1 MHLLRTDARSMDD
14 TAQAVDLEQTPAP
27 LVFLSFTDA
36 DLGSLASAWE
46 ADPQLPALRL
56 ASLAQLKHPYS
67 VDLYVEKVIEHAQFV
82 LVRLLGGM
90 DYWRYGVEELGA
102 IARNK
107 GIKLAFVPGDYQ
119 EDARLDAA
127 STLPQDQLRILWA
140 YFQEGGPQNMAAC
153 LAFMAGGAL
162 AEPEKIAAF
171 DIYAPACF
179 HHAQNSLSLKERDGV
194 RAFHDSTP
202 LILSFCPFILRQ
214 AQDEG
219 GEGTLTKNV
228 PLKKSCSKALIIF
241 YRSLYLADDLAP
253 INALAKALHVRD
265 FVVSAVLVTS
275 LKDPAAAEP
284 LAAHIDTF
292 KPDVI
297 FNTTAFSGK
306 LANGTTVLDRAN
318 APVVQV
324 ILSGSA
330 QEVWQENTRG
340 LTAADQ
346 AMNVVLPEVDGRI
359 VSRAISFKAPA
370 PRHEALEFNRLTH
383 QPEGSRIAFVADLG
397 AAWARLRHI
406 TPKDKRLACILSDY
420 PAKGGRTGYAVGLD
434 TPKSVESIA
443 QHLRAADYDIG
454 TLNAATLIKAL
465 SEDAPKP
472 SLRLSDYS
480 AAFALLPE
488 AFRESVTATW
498 GEPTTDFAF
507 SYVQSG
513 KLTIAIQP
521 DRGRKTDR
529 KTDYH
534 DTNLPPCHAYIA
546 FYLWLRGQMDAMIH
560 CGTHGTLE
568 WLPGKSIALSE
579 ACAPEV
585 VLGPVP
591 VIYPFIVNNPGE
603 VAQAKRRLSAVT
615 LGHMTP
621 PLMNAGTHGALAEIE
636 ALFDEYA
643 QAETLDPKRAKRL
656 AGLIVQR
663 AEETGLFTESGIA
676 KSAATQD
683 VLADLDA
690 WLCDI
695 KEMRIGDGLHIY
707 GAAAGELDGLLRAMG
722 GRFVPPGPAGAPAT
736 RPDVLPTGRN
746 LFTIDPRAIPTRT
759 AWELG
764 CAMADE
770 VLATYAQEHGNWPKR
785 ILLDLWGSASMRTGG
800 DDLAQAFALIGVRP
814 TWDNGST
821 RVNGF
826 EILPLAKLGRARVD
840 VTLRIS
846 GLFRDVFPNQIALFD
861 DAVRAVASLD
871 EPEEDNPLI
880 TAHGPRIFGSAPGTY
895 GLGLSRQIAGGDWH
909 SRDELGAAYLAG
921 SSHAFGKDEGKSDDF
936 AQRVASADAFVHVQ
950 DMAGQDILDS
960 DAFAAHE
967 GGFAA
972 AAASLGKTPSVYHAD
987 STGKSPKVRTLA
999 QEVARV
1005 LRGRA
1010 TNPRWIKGQMRHG
1023 HRGAA
1028 EIAESLDNLFAY
1040 AALTDAVRHE
1050 HFDLMFDATLGAD
1063 EVRAFLHEA
1072 NPQAEKAMAAKF
1084 DEALAR
1090 GLWESRR
1097 NSTRARLDDI
1107 LGAGHG

>member
-1 MHLLRTDARSMDD
+1 M
-14 TAQAVDLEQTPAP
+14 
-27 LVFLSFTDA
+27 
-36 DLGSLASAWE
+36 
-46 ADPQLPALRL
+46 
-56 ASLAQLKHPYS
+56 YS
-67 VDLYVEKVIEHAQFV
+67 
-82 LVRLLGGM
+82 
-90 DYWRYGVEELGA
+90 
-102 IARNK
+102 
-107 GIKLAFVPGDYQ
+107 
-119 EDARLDAA
+119 
-127 STLPQDQLRILWA
+127 
-140 YFQEGGPQNMAAC
+140 
-153 LAFMAGGAL
+153 
-162 AEPEKIAAF
+162 
-171 DIYAPACF
+171 PACF
-179 HHAQNSLSLKERDGV
+179 PALNGR
-194 RAFHDSTP
+194 R
-202 LILSFCPFILRQ
+202 
-214 AQDEG
+214 
-219 GEGTLTKNV
+219 
-228 PLKKSCSKALIIF
+228 ALIVL

-253 INALAKALHVRD
+253 VTALAQALHARG
-265 FVVSAVLVTS
+265 FVVSTIYVTS
-275 LKDPAAAEP
+275 LKDPAATAL
-284 LAAHIDTF
+284 LAAHIDNF
-292 KPDVI
+292 KPDVV

-306 LANGTTVLDRAN
+306 LADGTTVLDRAD
-318 APVVQV
+318 APVLQV
-324 ILSGSA
+324 ILSNST
-330 QEVWQENTRG
+330 QEVWQESVRG
-340 LTAADQ
+340 LNAADQ

-359 VSRAISFKAPA
+359 VTRAISFKAPA

-383 QPEGSRIAFVADLG
+383 QPEASRIAFVTELG

-406 TPKDKRLACILSDY
+406 APQDKRLACILSDY

-434 TPKSVESIA
+434 TPKSVERIT
-443 QHLRAADYDIG
+443 QHLMAAGYAVGTTEAAALMQALSQNPPSQDAPRAVLSLADY
-454 TLNAATLIKAL
+454 L
-465 SEDAPKP
+465 
-472 SLRLSDYS
+472 
-480 AAFALLPE
+480 AAFARLPA
-488 AFRESVTATW
+488 AFRESVMAAW
-498 GEPTTDFAF
+498 GAPSTDFAF

-513 KLTIAIQP
+513 HLTIAVQP

-546 FYLWLRGQMDAMIH
+546 FYIWLRGRMDVMIH

-579 ACAPEV
+579 VCAPEV

-603 VAQAKRRLSAVT
+603 AAQAKRRLSALT

-621 PLMNAGTHGALAEIE
+621 PLMDAGTHGALAEME
-636 ALFDEYA
+636 GLFDEYA

-656 AGLIVQR
+656 AALILQR
-663 AEETGLFTESGIA
+663 AEETGLFRESGIV

-695 KEMRIGDGLHIY
+695 KELRIGDGLHIY
-707 GAAAGELDGLLRAMG
+707 GDAAGEWDGLLRALA
-722 GRFVPPGPAGAPAT
+722 GRFVPPGPAGAPAH

-759 AWELG
+759 AWEIG
-764 CAMADE
+764 RAMAAE
-770 VLATYAQEHGNWPKR
+770 VLATYAQTHGDWPKR

-826 EILPLAKLGRARVD
+826 EIMPLAQLGRPRVD

-861 DAVRAVASLD
+861 DAVRAVAMLD

-880 TAHGPRIFGSAPGTY
+880 VTHGPRIFGSKPGTY
-895 GLGLSRQIAGGDWH
+895 GLGLARQIAGGDWH

-921 SSHAFGKDEGKSDDF
+921 SSHAYGKDEGQSDAF
-936 AQRVASADAFVHVQ
+936 AARVASTDAFVHVQ

-972 AAASLGKTPSVYHAD
+972 AAAALGKTPSIYHAD
-987 STGKSPKVRTLA
+987 STGKNPKVRTLA

-1028 EIAESLDNLFAY
+1028 EIAESLII
-1040 AALTDAVRHE
+1040 
-1050 HFDLMFDATLGAD
+1050 
-1063 EVRAFLHEA
+1063 FL
-1072 NPQAEKAMAAKF
+1072 PM
-1084 DEALAR
+1084 R
-1090 GLWESRR
+1090 P
-1097 NSTRARLDDI
+1097 
-1107 LGAGHG
+1107 

>member
-1 MHLLRTDARSMDD
+1 MHLLRTDVRSMDD

-46 ADPQLPALRL
+46 ADPHLPALRL

-67 VDLYVEKVIEHAQFV
+67 VDLYVEKVIEHAEFV

-127 STLPQDQLRILWA
+127 STLPQDQLRTLWA

-153 LAFMAGGAL
+153 LNFMAGGAL
-162 AEPEKIAAF
+162 AAPKKIAAF
-171 DIYAPACF
+171 DLYTPACF
-179 HHAQNSLSLKERDGV
+179 HHAQNALSPWERGGV

-202 LILSFCPFILRQ
+202 LMLSFSPFILRQ

-219 GEGTLTKNV
+219 GEQNV
-228 PLKKSCSKALIIF
+228 HIKTSCCKALIVF

-253 INALAKALHVRD
+253 IHALAKALHARG
-265 FVVSAVLVTS
+265 FVVSTVLVTS
-275 LKDPAAAEP
+275 LKDPAASTP
-284 LAAHIDTF
+284 LSAHIAAF

-306 LANGTTVLDRAN
+306 LADGTTVLDSAD
-318 APVVQV
+318 APVLQV
-324 ILSGSA
+324 ILSGST

-359 VSRAISFKAPA
+359 VTRAISFKAPA

-383 QPEGSRIAFVADLG
+383 QPEASRIGFVAELG
-397 AAWARLRHI
+397 AAWARLRYI
-406 TPKDKRLACILSDY
+406 TPQDKRLACILSDY

-443 QHLRAADYDIG
+443 RH
-454 TLNAATLIKAL
+454 LNAAGYKCGEIDAAALIKSL
-465 SEDAPKP
+465 SQTPP
-472 SLRLSDYS
+472 RVVLSLPDYT
-480 AAFALLPE
+480 AAFAHLPA
-488 AFRESVTATW
+488 AFRASVLAAW
-498 GEPTTDFAF
+498 GAPTTDFAF
-507 SYVQSG
+507 SYVHSG

-521 DRGRKTDR
+521 DRGRKTDH

-546 FYLWLRGQMDAMIH
+546 FYIWLRGNMDVMIH

-603 VAQAKRRLSAVT
+603 AAQAKRRLSAVT

-621 PLMNAGTHGALAEIE
+621 PLIMAGTHGALAEIE
-636 ALFDEYA
+636 GLFDEYA

-656 AGLIVQR
+656 AALIVQR

-695 KEMRIGDGLHIY
+695 KELRIGDGLHIY
-707 GAAAGELDGLLRAMG
+707 GGSEGEMDGLLRALE
-722 GRFVPPGPAGAPAT
+722 GRFVPPGPAGAPAS

-759 AWELG
+759 AWEIG
-764 CAMADE
+764 QAMAGQ
-770 VLATYAQEHGNWPKR
+770 VLATYAQDHGDWPKR

-814 TWDNGST
+814 TWDHGST

-826 EILPLAKLGRARVD
+826 EILPLAKLGRPRVD

-846 GLFRDVFPNQIALFD
+846 GLFRDVFPAQIALFD
-861 DAVRAVASLD
+861 DAVHAVARLD

-880 TAHGPRIFGSAPGTY
+880 ATHGPRIFGSSPGTY
-895 GLGLSRQIAGGDWH
+895 GLGLSRQLSAGDWH

-921 SSHAFGKDEGKSDDF
+921 SSHAYGKEEGKSDAF
-936 AQRVASADAFVHVQ
+936 AQRVARADAFVHVQ

-972 AAASLGKTPSVYHAD
+972 AAASLGKAPSVYHAD
-987 STGKSPKVRTLA
+987 STGKTPKVRTLA

-1040 AALTDAVRHE
+1040 AALTDAVQHA
-1050 HFDLMFDATLGAD
+1050 HFDLMFEATLGTD

-1072 NPQAEKAMAAKF
+1072 NPQAEKAMATKF

-1090 GLWESRR
+1090 GLWVSRR

-1107 LGAGHG
+1107 LGGAHG